1 MAIDGDPGPG
11 LESEQHHRPLFHLP
25 RGEAAFSAYEAAFDQ
40 IYRSGPVIDVLK
52 RRVIFPKYACQH
64 VCFKGSDNDRY
75 GRSPRTIWDQE
86 RADYIPLI
94 LPALTDPKTEVRP
107 DHQNKRNNAYLFTI
121 SIRTETGLIHVRY
134 YVVVSPGQ
142 RNEEVV
148 FNTAYP
154 VNKKYWDA
162 AKRAGRTLYP
172 PPAKR

>member
-1 MAIDGDPGPG
+1 MQRP
-11 LESEQHHRPLFHLP
+11 RPLFHLP
-25 RGEAAFSAYEAAFDQ
+25 RGEAAFGDYEAAFDQ
-40 IYRSGPVIDVLK
+40 LYRSGPVIDILG
-52 RRVIFPKYACQH
+52 RRVIFPKYACKH

-75 GRSPRTIWDQE
+75 GKSPRTIWDQE
-86 RADYIPLI
+86 RADYTPLI

-107 DHQNKRNNAYLFTI
+107 DHQNKRNYAYLFII
-121 SIRTETGLIHVRY
+121 SIDTENGLTLVRY

-162 AKRAGRTLYP
+162 ARRGGPTLYP
-172 PPAKR
+172 PPKKRG